1 MLRKRNTKIIATLGP
16 STATP
21 ELIEKLFISG
31 ADVFRLN
38 FSHGTH
44 EQHKKGLSAIRQLEE
59 KLNRPIG
66 VLADLQ
72 GPKLRIGTF
81 DRTSIR
87 LSPGDILRL
96 DLSKKPGNKK
106 RVSFPH
112 PEIISYARKNL
123 EVLFDDGRIRGKV
136 IKTGKNFMD
145 TEISFGGELSSNK
158 GVNIPNSVLKISSIT
173 KKDLRDLK
181 LSVAMHA
188 DWIALSFIQK
198 PEDIRKA
205 KKMINSNVGV
215 LAKFE
220 KPMAIKRNKEII
232 SLSDAIMVARGDLGV
247 EVPPEEV
254 PILQRKIIHACRKA
268 GKPVVIATQMLDSMV
283 AAPFPTRA
291 EASDV
296 ASAVYDGADAV
307 MLSAET
313 AIGKYPVEAVKIM
326 DRIIRRV
333 EKDPSYRKIVDI
345 DHPEPDAT
353 TSDAI
358 SVAAA
363 QVAKTLNASVIT
375 TYTKSG
381 GTARRA
387 ARERPTVPILGLT
400 AEKSTAR
407 QLCMVWGVYS
417 VHTEEVK
424 SFPDM
429 VEKASRIALA
439 ESMAKK
445 NDRLVITAGVPFGQS
460 GATNVLRIVRVGVPQ
475 EWKWRTGVLEHD
487 GLHSS

>member
-16 STATP
+16 SVSTP
-21 ELIEKLFISG
+21 KLIEKLFISG
-31 ADVFRLN
+31 VDVFRLN
-38 FSHGTH
+38 FSHGTY
-44 EQHKKGLSAIRQLEE
+44 EQHKKGLSIIRQLEE

-66 VLADLQ
+66 VLVDLQ
-72 GPKLRIGTF
+72 GPKLRIGKF
-81 DRTSIR
+81 EKSSIH
-87 LSPGDILRL
+87 LSPGNILRL
-96 DLSKKPGNKK
+96 DLSKKPGNKN
-106 RVSFPH
+106 RVSLPH
-112 PEIISYARKNL
+112 PEIIASAKKGL
-123 EVLFDDGRIRGKV
+123 EVLFDDGRIRGRI

-145 TEISFGGELSSNK
+145 MEISFGGRLSSNK
-158 GVNIPNSVLKISSIT
+158 GVNIPNSASKLSSVT
-173 KKDLRDLK
+173 KKDLHDLR

-188 DWIALSFIQK
+188 DWIALSFVQR
-198 PEDIRKA
+198 PEDI
-205 KKMINSNVGV
+205 KKVKKIINSGVGI

-220 KPMAIKRNKEII
+220 KPMAIKKNEEII
-232 SLSDAIMVARGDLGV
+232 SLSDAIMVARGDLGI

-283 AAPFPTRA
+283 ASPFPTRA

-313 AIGKYPVEAVKIM
+313 AIGKYPVESVKIM
-326 DRIIRRV
+326 DRIIKRV
-333 EKDPSYRKIVDI
+333 EQDPSYRKIVDI
-345 DHPEPDAT
+345 EHPKPDAT

-363 QVAKTLNASVIT
+363 QVAKTLNASLIT

-381 GTARRA
+381 GTALRA

-400 AEKSTAR
+400 ADKSTAR
-407 QLCMVWGVYS
+407 QLCIVWGVHS
-417 VHTEEVK
+417 VHTEEVQ

-429 VEKASRIALA
+429 VEKASRIAL
-439 ESMAKK
+439 EENMAKK

-460 GATNVLRIVRVGVPQ
+460 GATNVLRIMRAGVSQ
-475 EWKWRTGVLEHD
+475 EWKWRTGVIEHD

>member
-136 IKTGKNFMD
+136 VKTGKNFMD
-145 TEISFGGELSSNK
+145 TKISFGGELSSNK
-158 GVNIPNSVLKISSIT
+158 GVNIPNSVLKISSVT

-181 LSVAMHA
+181 LSVAMDA

-198 PEDIRKA
+198 PEDI
-205 KKMINSNVGV
+205 KK
-215 LAKFE
+215 
-220 KPMAIKRNKEII
+220 
-232 SLSDAIMVARGDLGV
+232 
-247 EVPPEEV
+247 
-254 PILQRKIIHACRKA
+254 
-268 GKPVVIATQMLDSMV
+268 
-283 AAPFPTRA
+283 
-291 EASDV
+291 
-296 ASAVYDGADAV
+296 
-307 MLSAET
+307 
-313 AIGKYPVEAVKIM
+313 
-326 DRIIRRV
+326 
-333 EKDPSYRKIVDI
+333 
-345 DHPEPDAT
+345 
-353 TSDAI
+353 
-358 SVAAA
+358 
-363 QVAKTLNASVIT
+363 
-375 TYTKSG
+375 
-381 GTARRA
+381 
-387 ARERPTVPILGLT
+387 
-400 AEKSTAR
+400 
-407 QLCMVWGVYS
+407 
-417 VHTEEVK
+417 
-424 SFPDM
+424 
-429 VEKASRIALA
+429 
-439 ESMAKK
+439 AKK
-445 NDRLVITAGVPFGQS
+445 NDYQQCWSIGKIRKANG
-460 GATNVLRIVRVGVPQ
+460 NK
-475 EWKWRTGVLEHD
+475 EE
-487 GLHSS
+487 